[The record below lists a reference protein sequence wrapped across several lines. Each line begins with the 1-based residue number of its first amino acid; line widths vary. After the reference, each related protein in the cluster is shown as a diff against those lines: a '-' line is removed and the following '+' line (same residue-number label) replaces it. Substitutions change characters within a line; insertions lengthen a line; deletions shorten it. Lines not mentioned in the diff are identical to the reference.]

1 LLGRS
6 DQGDTNRESKS
17 FMKTNIA
24 KQEFCVWAHFDKKS
38 SLDLNSIKN
47 SANKKLSGPQFELHL
62 TLFSQIES
70 IDEKTDEFLSR
81 TSDYN
86 APFVITTDEIQI
98 KNKFFQ
104 ALFVKIKNENH
115 LMKFR
120 KQIAKGLNLE
130 SELFFPH
137 VSLYYGKESEEN
149 KNKVKKELSQPPKEL
164 LIDRIT
170 LVDTSKEIESWS
182 VLKSYPLNGI

>member
-1 LLGRS
+1 
-6 DQGDTNRESKS
+6 
-17 FMKTNIA
+17 MKTNVA
-24 KQEFCVWAHFDKKS
+24 KQNFCVWAHFDKKS

-47 SANKKLSGPQFELHL
+47 RANKKLSGPKFELHL

-70 IDEKTDEFLSR
+70 IDKRTDEFLLR
-81 TSDYN
+81 TSDHN
-86 APFVITTDEIQI
+86 APFVISTDEIQI

-104 ALFVKIKNENH
+104 ALFIKIINESH
-115 LMKFR
+115 LIKFR
-120 KQIAKGLNLE
+120 NQIGKGLNLE
-130 SELFFPH
+130 SKEFFPH
-137 VSLYYGKESEEN
+137 VSLYYGKESEVK

-170 LVDTSKEIESWS
+170 LVDTSKEIESWT

>member
-1 LLGRS
+1 MLGRS
-6 DQGDTNRESKS
+6 DQGDTSRESKS

-62 TLFSQIES
+62 TLFSRIDT

-81 TSDYN
+81 TSDLN
-86 APFVITTDEIQI
+86 APFIISTGEIQI
-98 KNKFFQ
+98 TNKFFQ
-104 ALFVKIKNENH
+104 ALFIKIINETH
-115 LMKFR
+115 LRQFR
-120 KQIAKGLNLE
+120 QQIGKGLNLD
-130 SELFFPH
+130 SKGFFPH
-137 VSLYYGKESEEN
+137 VSLYYGQESEVK
-149 KNKVKKELSQPPKEL
+149 KNKVKNELSQPPKEL

-170 LVDTSKEIESWS
+170 LVDTSKEIESWRII
-182 VLKSYPLNGI
+182 KSYPLNGI

>member
-1 LLGRS
+1 
-6 DQGDTNRESKS
+6 
-17 FMKTNIA
+17 
-24 KQEFCVWAHFDKKS
+24 
-38 SLDLNSIKN
+38 
-47 SANKKLSGPQFELHL
+47 
-62 TLFSQIES
+62 
-70 IDEKTDEFLSR
+70 
-81 TSDYN
+81 
-86 APFVITTDEIQI
+86 
-98 KNKFFQ
+98 
-104 ALFVKIKNENH
+104 
-115 LMKFR
+115 MKFR

-130 SELFFPH
+130 SESFFPH